1 MQSLLVIIAFIILI
15 TLLVW
20 SYVNPWLQFKKVGVS
35 LTFKELMNP
44 AIKKDLPLHRQTKRL
59 IKSMSIAQDN
69 NLPIRLKDLLDAEI
83 AGADSH
89 LLVDAQL
96 LISEHGLH
104 IDNEDLH
111 TLILADIDFTD
122 VVKNKVR
129 GQKISAVEEL
139 SK

>member
-1 MQSLLVIIAFIILI
+1 
-15 TLLVW
+15 
-20 SYVNPWLQFKKVGVS
+20 
-35 LTFKELMNP
+35 
-44 AIKKDLPLHRQTKRL
+44 
-59 IKSMSIAQDN
+59 MSIAQDN